1 MQWTKETTRWIISN
15 TCYEVLTI
23 GIALLF
29 FVLIF
34 RISLL
39 GQTLL
44 SRQRQQFK
52 LMAVCL
58 QGAHFSIGS
67 GKFTDNLQG
76 RLYQFFSVCC
86 RESSSIT
93 DTEYLSVFG
102 NLEGLNVKILFDLQE
117 KRDHYTAEKCKWY
130 NTCISHSCKIPDK
143 SNIARGHVKQLLSL
157 HSPRSKD

>member
-1 MQWTKETTRWIISN
+1 MLWTKETTRWIISN

-34 RISLL
+34 SISLL

-76 RLYQFFSVCC
+76 RLYQFFSVHR
-86 RESSSIT
+86 REPSSIT
-93 DTEYLSVFG
+93 DTEHYLSVFE
-102 NLEGLNVKILFDLQE
+102 NLEGLNLKISFDLRE
-117 KRDHYTAEKCKWY
+117 KKDHYTAEECKQY
-130 NTCISHSCKIPDK
+130 NTCISHSCKIPD
-143 SNIARGHVKQLLSL
+143 Q
-157 HSPRSKD
+157 